1 MEDKALYNQHHFS
14 DITSLIKSYKKIL
27 LLVGIVAL
35 IVSTIVSFLIK
46 DKYKSSV
53 ILYPTTNSSISKA
66 IISETNNGKDD
77 VLKFGEIEEAEQLL
91 QILHSDEI
99 KQKIIEKYNL
109 LNHYGIDENHR
120 YKLTKLNEEFE
131 DNVTFKLTKYL
142 AIEIAV
148 LDYNADT
155 AALIANDIAL
165 YLDTVKNRMQKE
177 IAVPAFKI
185 VEQRYYAQ
193 KDFIKGLEDSLS
205 ALRML
210 GVIDYESQA
219 ERLTEQLGIA
229 IVQGK
234 TAAANQLEERLKTLS
249 KYGGAYVSIRDQLEF
264 EKKQLTAIHTKYQEA
279 KVDAESSLQH
289 KFVVN
294 NAFPAEKKTYPIR
307 WLIVSI
313 STLSSVVLALFL
325 ILIINNLKS
334 LR

>member
-14 DITSLIKSYKKIL
+14 DITSLIKSYKKTL

-279 KVDAESSLQH
+279 KVDAESILQH